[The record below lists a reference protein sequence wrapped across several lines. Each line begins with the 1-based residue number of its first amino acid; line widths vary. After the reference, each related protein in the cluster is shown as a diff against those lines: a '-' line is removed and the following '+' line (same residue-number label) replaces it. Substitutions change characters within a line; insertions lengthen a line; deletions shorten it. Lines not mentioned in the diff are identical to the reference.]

1 MFVHAVRLLELAGDL
16 AVRTSQR
23 SGTCPG
29 RWGRRTAGSC
39 LGPVRKWRRGRSGA
53 CGSSWWRRGRT
64 AVIELRGVEGD
75 VVVDELANEGEP
87 GREAWVGVFVGG
99 VVVVFLEWYCRSWRW
114 AAPPW
119 SHPGCRA
126 ASSDQ
131 AGSGGWLLN
140 MKPKRPSVVGLW
152 VTRSMPRNSAPW
164 GGVGGSSAAA
174 AGAIQAALTAVPSEV
189 APTAVP
195 SETAAVPF
203 RKLRRLKSSAR
214 FSPIAFPPISSR
226 PGGAKRGDHVCP
238 DKALYVAG
246 WILSTREL

>member
-1 MFVHAVRLLELAGDL
+1 MSKVMSWSTNWPTKVNPDVRRGLGFSLKASLSSFLARG
-16 AVRTSQR
+16 
-23 SGTCPG
+23 
-29 RWGRRTAGSC
+29 TAGVGDG
-39 LGPVRKWRRGRSGA
+39 LFLH
-53 CGSSWWRRGRT
+53 GRT
-64 AVIELRGVEGD
+64 QAIEQRI
-75 VVVDELANEGEP
+75 
-87 GREAWVGVFVGG
+87 
-99 VVVVFLEWYCRSWRW
+99 LE
-114 AAPPW
+114 
-119 SHPGCRA
+119 
-126 ASSDQ
+126 

-152 VTRSMPRNSAPW
+152 MTRSMPRNSAPW

-226 PGGAKRGDHVCP
+226 PGGAKRDDHVCP
-238 DKALYVAG
+238 DKALYAAG